1 MGLLTDIFF
10 IKALKSNEELISKLS
25 AGDIYDNVAE
35 PDFDMENVKLPY
47 IIVNRDPGNND
58 RTTKD
63 EQYEG
68 AEDRVNVSIRIAA
81 RNRMELARLE
91 LMTRKTVLD
100 YITAADDREASG
112 EPMPGDELKPIDYT
126 FRMSDVMHDMQ
137 KPAHISVLYYDC
149 ITTNELFIE
158 NLNL

>member
-10 IKALKSNEELISKLS
+10 IKALKSNEELISKLP

-58 RTTKD
+58 RVTKD

-68 AEDRVNVSIRIAA
+68 AEDRVNISIRIAA
-81 RNRMELARLE
+81 RNRMELARFE
-91 LMTRKTVLD
+91 LAVRRTILD
-100 YITAADDREASG
+100 YMTAADEREASG
-112 EPMPGDELKPIDYT
+112 QPVQYDELKPADYT
-126 FRMSDVMHDMQ
+126 FRMSDVMHIME
-137 KPAHISVLYYDC
+137 KPAHVSVLYYDC
-149 ITTNELFIE
+149 ITQNELFID
-158 NLNL
+158 NLTL